1 MATVEDTT
9 QKVQR
14 ILVDSFNDVR
24 LRKDG
29 FALEVGTT
37 AAFVE
42 IQAWTPDKDGNPRS
56 LVYIWAPLGRDV
68 APSDELFRWAATDGQ
83 QFRLGGV
90 SVIENKDAKTC
101 FVQFDYTILADYLDP
116 AELVTAVSAVMY
128 TADDLDEAVH
138 SRFGGK
144 RYTDPSDPAPPAPPA
159 PPDPPAAP
167 PDAPPTPP
175 DAPPAPPAS

>member
-29 FALEVGTT
+29 FALETGST

-68 APSDELFRWAATDGQ
+68 APSDELFHWAATDGQ

-90 SVIENKDAKTC
+90 TVIENKEAKTC

-159 PPDPPAAP
+159 T
-167 PDAPPTPP
+167 PPTPP